1 VPGAPDPRGRCG
13 LRRAGRA
20 DLSRAA
26 LAESLRAALLSPA
39 QAEDI
44 DVHGSKDAAVLA
56 PLYLDA
62 EGALHGVFTR
72 RRHDL
77 PHHPGEIAFPGG
89 RAEPQDADLRATA
102 LREAHE
108 EIGLPPEAVEVVG
121 ALRPTPTFVTSYSI
135 YPYVGVIE
143 PGFAWL
149 VQDAEVA
156 DVLELP
162 MTAVRA
168 GYARRRLVRR
178 GIPIRTTTYEVDGNV
193 IWGATARIVGDLLE
207 RLGPWLNR

>member
-1 VPGAPDPRGRCG
+1 M
-13 LRRAGRA
+13 
-20 DLSRAA
+20 
-26 LAESLRAALLSPA
+26 
-39 QAEDI
+39 
-44 DVHGSKDAAVLA
+44 LA
-56 PLYLDA
+56 PLYRDA
-62 EGALHGVFTR
+62 DGALHGVFTR
-72 RRHDL
+72 RRDDL
-77 PHHPGEIAFPGG
+77 SHHAGEISFPGG

-135 YPYVGVIE
+135 YPVRRRRSS
-143 PGFAWL
+143 PASAWL

-162 MTAVRA
+162 MAAVRD

-207 RLGPWLNR
+207 RLGPWLDR